1 VESVLIID
9 DLLATGGT
17 AKATGALVNKLKGNI
32 IGYAFLME
40 LMELKGRNV
49 VNDPSIFSLITL

>member
-32 IGYAFLME
+32 IEYAFLI
-40 LMELKGRNV
+40 ELKELNGRNV
-49 VNDPSIFSLITL
+49 INNPSIFSLIT